1 MFCSLI
7 IIFRLKKALEKGE
20 SDDMW
25 QAVGGQTYRLLLE
38 EFNPGYCK
46 TVVVI
51 AQLQT
56 HELATNIQ
64 LNHKLTIQK
73 QTHKSCKL
81 PTHNSTTN
89 SQVSYQPTT
98 QPQTHN
104 STTNSEV
111 SCKPTRQQHSNN
123 SDTNSQISRTFII
136 NNQLKTHNLT
146 KSQISA
152 TN

>member
-1 MFCSLI
+1 MKDVCSLI

-56 HELATNIQ
+56 HESASNIQ

-73 QTHKSCKL
+73 QTHK
-81 PTHNSTTN
+81 
-89 SQVSYQPTT
+89 
-98 QPQTHN
+98 
-104 STTNSEV
+104 
-111 SCKPTRQQHSNN
+111 
-123 SDTNSQISRTFII
+123 
-136 NNQLKTHNLT
+136 
-146 KSQISA
+146 
-152 TN
+152 